1 MEVEGDLAVIIDTH
15 LTPELEEEGNVRE
28 IVSKVQTMR
37 KESDFDVT
45 DRVDVRYECGDVLA
59 SAIES
64 GVDMLKRGTLAEV
77 VERAPM
83 DDTFIVRDWSING
96 QDCKLG
102 VRVHKA

>member
-1 MEVEGDLAVIIDTH
+1 MAL
-15 LTPELEEEGNVRE
+15 
-28 IVSKVQTMR
+28 
-37 KESDFDVT
+37 
-45 DRVDVRYECGDVLA
+45 RVA